1 MRKDL
6 FIIHLMKKS
15 KYSFVFFVG
24 LLSLLMVSCGNSG
37 VQGTSLFSRFQGIS
51 TAEAISP
58 TAVKLTWG
66 LDAQYTEY
74 RIYENDAV
82 TPMKVETFGTSIL
95 SNLQAATLYNFQIS
109 GFSTAVGETF
119 IGGKTAVS
127 TFEHFNGITS
137 GGVVLQSDSEI
148 KLSWTMNS
156 ATTKFKIYSKLQ
168 SATWNLNSP
177 TAVIENG
184 NQHSLT
190 GLASGQTYC
199 FYIKADYLDGTS
211 EPAAATETEINAIA
225 QCQQMTA
232 PLPSLGKVSLS
243 SVTFGDFP
251 WFWVSN
257 GDNSYKIEIY
267 DLSNDVRVASRT
279 GNGYLRSTISLPQSK
294 KNFYALVSN
303 SAGSVSRVSVDVVS
317 SNASTSTSVRK
328 ISSTG
333 ATAPIYPPILSGG
346 FGPQNLG
353 NQVVGGDFNCDGLP
367 DIAVAANTSV
377 PFATA
382 EHYTAIGAV
391 TVYYTR
397 RFTSTDVNGDPVSDV
412 GLKTD
417 VAPSA
422 TASAPNPQLISFPVT
437 SSGVQLGTKL
447 AVGNLNGDCYQLGDP
462 NNGGLFT
469 ANGSPQRGN
478 CDYIYT
484 NFASSSA
491 DKIRN
496 TKKCDDLVIGSKAGY
511 FYVAYGDPNLGLVS
525 GSMSN
530 TAGSDEQTCDSFSS
544 SCRASKYNV
553 PAGYLA
559 SGFGRALAVGD
570 FNNDGFDDIAASAT
584 KTNGIDDILIYRG
597 DGLGVFPHGNVN
609 SFANVIPGTTPG
621 VAAPAIISGDDFGFS
636 LTAVPNSRLCQNDSP
651 PSRFYR
657 SSFLSNGGNQS
668 INGLDATK
676 CADLVIGAPNRPHLP
691 NTGSIFS
698 CRSSQPNN
706 ATRRIDGWTCQEH
719 YPDSIDGKL
728 VGKYGY
734 AVLGVANQNAYPVA
748 DNIYGASLADKKP
761 SHWGALF
768 VGAPTS
774 TIDTATNVGT
784 VYGYYVTKSN
794 GDTYTKGIQTVLGA
808 GLHTATADNS
818 IPCDHA
824 NAVCEKQ
831 RIFPSPLQTGMQ
843 FGTTLSSVAEKAGNP
858 DSWMPML
865 AVSAP
870 YRDVVDLSGKTVADA
885 GAVYLLRGDISTFMG
900 LYDNG
905 VQIMEP
911 KFNAATPDTLC
922 DNTGECT
929 WLSGGVSPFGGTL
942 VYANQIST
950 NSHFGLGGVAGFDR
964 LSDKSFNI
972 DNDTDVFISAP
983 DNDNVSTANGGLY
996 GYYSTLGSFSP
1007 TVVSP
1012 GLSIETN
1019 QSLEGNYK
1027 FEEAKIVGDIN
1038 GDGYQDAMAHINN
1051 NNKWVV
1057 AIYYGSA
1064 AGLIQSPAPSYN
1076 AISTQPKLFKSNND
1090 TKLGEQFYKAG
1101 DLNADG
1107 FADVLILSS
1116 SGLGSYIYYGSS
1128 NGLIVEVEPD
1138 ISPVGKNA
1146 LKFAV
1151 PGTNAVTFS
1160 VNNITYDS
1168 ISEVDSYNNLVQAVT
1183 TGKFNKDEFDDIAIR
1198 VESNAALPAG
1208 VGIGGL
1214 NYSGMGRVYII
1225 YGGLTGPKTNTATG
1239 KILLENAGAL
1249 ADVVSEN
1256 PCDALD
1262 NSNCK
1267 VQMLASPLADLGV
1280 AFGFSLA
1287 RRNHYNATTGE
1298 LDGLLISDPLFDTN
1312 NGRVYAYK
1320 ATDRGIN
1327 PIAIQTLVP
1336 RDLTGTKF
1344 GYTVIEA
1351 GDINADLV
1359 KDIAISAAPAAGTP
1373 VVSVFFGKI
1382 LGSTSAYG
1390 GATTA
1395 NLADTT
1401 YWSPVTVTN
1410 NGPSNNYE
1418 PQVINPITSVSTDRF
1433 GYGMT
1438 GLGDIN
1444 NDGFADIA
1452 VNISNGDYT
1461 LSGNVSKTGYVL
1473 VFFGSASGLQIE
1485 TTKITPTPYPRC
1497 YQGES
1502 PICDPYQIYL
1512 PGFTQNDFT
1521 HINPDSVGDINGDG
1535 LKDLIV
1541 GAAGRSHPSGKGTST
1556 GVIYVLY

>member
-1 MRKDL
+1 MRKEL
-6 FIIHLMKKS
+6 FFIHFKTTS

-37 VQGTSLFSRFQGIS
+37 VQGTSLYSKFQGIS
-51 TAEAISP
+51 TAVAISP

-66 LDAQYTEY
+66 LDAQYSEY

-82 TPMKVETFGTSIL
+82 TPRRVETFGTSTL

-109 GFSTAVGETF
+109 GFSTATGEIF

-127 TFEHFNGITS
+127 TFEHFNGITA
-137 GGVVLQSDSEI
+137 GGVVLQSDSVI

-168 SATWNLNSP
+168 SETWNLKAP
-177 TAVIENG
+177 IAVIENG
-184 NQHSLT
+184 NQHTLKD
-190 GLASGQTYC
+190 LVSGMTYC
-199 FYIKADYLDGTS
+199 FYIKAEYLDGTS
-211 EPAAATETEINAIA
+211 EPSAATEIEINAIA
-225 QCQQMTA
+225 QCQQMTT

-267 DLSNDVRVASRT
+267 DLSNNVRIASRT

-353 NQVVGGDFNCDGLP
+353 NQIVGGDFNCDGLP
-367 DIAVAANTSV
+367 DIAVAAHTSV

-382 EHYTAIGAV
+382 EHYTNIGAV

-397 RFTSTDVNGDPVSDV
+397 RFTSTDANGNPVADV

-422 TASAPNPQLISFPVT
+422 TASAPNPQLISFPVS

-462 NNGGLFT
+462 NTGLFT

-478 CDYIYT
+478 CDYIHT
-484 NFASSSA
+484 NFLPNPTAA
-491 DKIRN
+491 LIRN

-530 TAGSDEQTCDSFSS
+530 TAGSDEQTCDLFSS

-553 PAGYLA
+553 PTGYSS

-584 KTNGIDDILIYRG
+584 RTADGIDDILIYRG
-597 DGLGVFPHGNVN
+597 DGLGVYPYGNSN
-609 SFANVIPGTTPG
+609 SFVNVIPGTTAG
-621 VAAPAIISGDDFGFS
+621 TIVPAITSGDAFGFS

-651 PSRFYR
+651 MGTYYR
-657 SSFLSNGGNQS
+657 ANFSSLGGNQR

-676 CADLVIGAPNRPHLP
+676 CADLVIGAPNRPHSP
-691 NTGSIFS
+691 NTGSIYS
-698 CRSSQPNN
+698 CRSTQPAD
-706 ATRRIDGWTCQEH
+706 ATRKITAWTCQEH
-719 YPDSIDGKL
+719 YPDSSIDGKF
-728 VGKYGY
+728 VGQYGY
-734 AVLGVANQNAYPVA
+734 SVLGVANQNAYPVA
-748 DNIYGASLADKKP
+748 AGNIYGASLTDKKP

-774 TIDTATNVGT
+774 TIDTSLNVGT
-784 VYGYYVTKSN
+784 VYGYYVTK
-794 GDTYTKGIQTVLGA
+794 TKGNANNLGIQTVLGA
-808 GLHTATADNS
+808 SPHIITADNS

-824 NAVCEKQ
+824 NLNCEIQ

-843 FGTTLSSVAEKAGNP
+843 FGTTLSSVTEKAGTP

-870 YRDVVDLSGKTVADA
+870 YRDVVDLSGKTIADA

-905 VQIMEP
+905 VPIMEP
-911 KFNAATPDTLC
+911 KFNPLNDTIC
-922 DNTGECT
+922 NTGECT
-929 WLSGGVSPFGGTL
+929 WLSGGVSPFGGSL
-942 VYANQIST
+942 VYANMISA
-950 NSHFGLGGVAGFDR
+950 NSHFGLAGAAGFDR
-964 LSDKSFNI
+964 LSDNSFNI
-972 DNDTDVFISAP
+972 GNDTDVFISAP
-983 DNDNVSTANGGLY
+983 DNDNVSTANGGVY
-996 GYYSTLGSFSP
+996 GFYSTLGSFSP

-1012 GLSIETN
+1012 SISIEIN

-1076 AISTQPKLFKSNND
+1076 AVGTQPKLFKSNKD
-1090 TKLGEQFYKAG
+1090 SKLGEQFFKAG

-1160 VNNITYDS
+1160 VSNITYAN
-1168 ISEVDSYNNLVQAVT
+1168 IPAVDSYNNLVQAVT
-1183 TGKFNKDEFDDIAIR
+1183 TGKFNKDGFDDLAIR
-1198 VESNAALPAG
+1198 VNSIASLPPGAS
-1208 VGIGGL
+1208 VGGL
-1214 NYSGMGRVYII
+1214 NYTGAGRVYII

-1239 KILLENAGAL
+1239 RILLESAGAP
-1249 ADVVSEN
+1249 ADVVSED

-1267 VQMLASPLADLGV
+1267 VQMLASPSPDLGV
-1280 AFGFSLA
+1280 SFGFSLA
-1287 RRNHYNATTGE
+1287 RRNHYNATTAE
-1298 LDGLLISDPLFDTN
+1298 LDGLLISDPSFNAND
-1312 NGRVYAYK
+1312 GRVYVYK
-1320 ATDRGIN
+1320 ATDRGVN

-1336 RDLTGTKF
+1336 RDLGTKF

-1359 KDIAISAAPAAGTP
+1359 KDIAISAAPTAQP
-1373 VVSVFFGKI
+1373 VVTVFFGKI

-1395 NLADTT
+1395 SLADTT
-1401 YWSPVTVTN
+1401 YWAPVTVIN
-1410 NGPSNNYE
+1410 NSPSNNYE
-1418 PQVINPITSVSTDRF
+1418 PQVIDPVTSMPTDRF

-1461 LSGNVSKTGYVL
+1461 LSGNVLKTGYVL
-1473 VFFGSASGLQIE
+1473 VFFGSVTGLQIE
-1485 TTKITPTPYPRC
+1485 TTKISPTPYPRC